1 MSITLIV
8 DKSTLQSLSVE
19 ESVWMDAL
27 FYCGV
32 PEILHMEILADIAKR
47 WKNERSAETEVKRL
61 AEKLPEMRGVCI
73 RPYVTL
79 AKEDLLGQTVPMTR
93 KLPAEGFHGK
103 DLDGEMVAVMEKI
116 PGETAW
122 RRWQQGEFTK
132 QERDDAE
139 EFRRIRSEFR
149 WDIEENKRLLD
160 NAGINVSEIRD
171 AGGAWIV
178 AGKSIDAPGETVQA
192 AALECMIALAE
203 LNDEEK
209 RKVKKRW
216 ELCAYIPA
224 RQLAPYAAYV
234 AQIFLAWGA
243 AAAAD
248 LPMVRQRSAVSD
260 MPYLLFLP
268 FVEVFSSNDKLHIEW
283 ANVIKKQNQTIIT
296 GTDMK
301 AALQE
306 VAEFYERYAELV
318 EEYGALGLID
328 YPPEECTWFAGLWD
342 KMRPEWRRQGQLSSA
357 YMKRSAQNQMN
368 MQIKLKKI
376 QEGLPEMDPRQA
388 SKRDPRAMAIKRHV
402 PSHKGRIPLMPAFT
416 GKGTKV

>member
-27 FYCGV
+27 FCCGV
-32 PEILHMEILADIAKR
+32 PEILHAEILADIAKK

-73 RPYVTL
+73 RPYVEL

-93 KLPAEGFHGK
+93 QLPVEGFHGK

-116 PGETAW
+116 PGEAAW
-122 RRWQQGEFTK
+122 RRWQQGKFTK

-139 EFRRIRSEFR
+139 ELRRIRNEFE

-171 AGGAWIV
+171 AGDAWIV
-178 AGKSIDAPGETVQA
+178 AGKSIDAPGETAQA
-192 AALECMIALAE
+192 ATLDCMIALAE

-209 RKVKKRW
+209 RTVKTRW
-216 ELCAYIPA
+216 ELCACIPA
-224 RQLAPYAAYV
+224 RRLAPYAAYV
-234 AQIFLAWGA
+234 AQVFLAWGV

-260 MPYLLFLP
+260 MSYILFLP
-268 FVEVFSSNDKLHIEW
+268 FAKVFSSNDKLHIEW
-283 ANVIKKQNQTIIT
+283 ANVIKGEDQTIVT

-306 VAEFYERYAELV
+306 VDEFYECYAELV
-318 EEYGALGLID
+318 DKYGALGLID

-342 KMRPEWRRQGQLSSA
+342 KMRPEWRKQRQLSLA
-357 YMKRSAQNQMN
+357 YMKRAAQNQMD
-368 MQIKLKKI
+368 MPIKLKKI
-376 QEGLPEMDPRQA
+376 QEGLTEMDPRQA
-388 SKRDPRAMAIKRHV
+388 SKRGPRAMVIKRHI
-402 PSHKGRIPLMPAFT
+402 PPHKGRIPLMPAFIW
-416 GKGTKV
+416 KRD